1 MQIQLLVVLNL
12 SSNDITT
19 IDREAFCCVPNLQK
33 LDLSANPLLHLAPD
47 TFYGV
52 RGHLQHLAIAN
63 AGLTLLPSF
72 QLPRYES
79 RKANAILF
87 PSTFIPRYIRYNI

>member
-1 MQIQLLVVLNL
+1 MVVLDL

-79 RKANAILF
+79 RKANAIVILINF
-87 PSTFIPRYIRYNI
+87 HT